1 MSQNLL
7 NMWQDFQARLL
18 VVAQVAAIASF
29 YVQIGQYMSMERGEL
44 TFEEKMEDLYMDL
57 QDAPGQHYDD
67 Q

>member
-7 NMWQDFQARLL
+7 NMWQEFQARLL

-29 YVQIGQYMSMERGEL
+29 YVQISQYMSTERGES
-44 TFEEKMEDLYMDL
+44 TFEEQMEDLYMDL
-57 QDAPGQHYDD
+57 QDAPGLHYDD